1 MDISGKE
8 SEERLSSA
16 LSLFNVNITDGVNVY
31 CKWLGH

>member
-16 LSLFNVNITDGVNVY
+16 LSLFNVNITDGVEDY
-31 CKWLGH
+31 CKGYG